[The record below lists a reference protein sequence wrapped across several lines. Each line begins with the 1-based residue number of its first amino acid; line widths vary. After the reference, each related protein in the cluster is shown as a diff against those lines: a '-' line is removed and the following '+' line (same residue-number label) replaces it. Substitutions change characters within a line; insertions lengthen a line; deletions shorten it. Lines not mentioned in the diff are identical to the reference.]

1 MSWVIVWDIET
12 IPDTEGF
19 ARANGLVNHSE
30 EDIRKAMGG
39 KFPKPPYHSI
49 VCIGAVIAQQV
60 DGAWEVRSIDA
71 PHVGQKSEK
80 EIIKD
85 FLDKIEELQPQLVT
99 YNGSSFDFP
108 VLRYRAMHHK
118 LEAPGLFSRPYFNRF
133 TNDALDLCDA
143 LSSFGSSTKMK
154 LDEICKFMGFEGKP
168 DGINGSQVE
177 EYFKAGKIEEISEYC
192 KSDVLNTYSLWLRW
206 ELFAG
211 RISTLQYSL
220 SDEFTYPNTIE

>member
-12 IPDTEGF
+12 VPDTEGY
-19 ARANGLVNHSE
+19 ARANGLVGQGE
-30 EDIRKAMGG
+30 AEIRRAMGG

-49 VCIGAVIAQQV
+49 VCIGAVVAEQV
-60 DGAWEVRSIDA
+60 NGIWEVRSIDA

-118 LEAPGLFSRPYFNRF
+118 LEAPGLFARPYFNRF

-168 DGINGSQVE
+168 DEINGSQVE
-177 EYFKAGKIEEISEYC
+177 DYFKAGKIEEIAEYC
-192 KSDVLNTYSLWLRW
+192 KSDVTNTYKLWLRW
-206 ELFAG
+206 QLFCG
-211 RISTLQYSL
+211 NLEQRDCLK
-220 SDEFTYPNTIE
+220 NT